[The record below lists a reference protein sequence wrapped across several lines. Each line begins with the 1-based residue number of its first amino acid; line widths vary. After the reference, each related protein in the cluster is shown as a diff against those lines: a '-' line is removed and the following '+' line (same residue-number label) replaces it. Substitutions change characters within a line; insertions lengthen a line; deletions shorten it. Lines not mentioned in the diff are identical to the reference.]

1 MEWSLPLLE
10 YTGHC
15 FSFLE
20 NVLLLLGEDKEQ
32 IYADLPQGGKKVMI
46 KLIVSSS
53 RNRDKAVKK

>member
-1 MEWSLPLLE
+1 MEWSLSLLE

-15 FSFLE
+15 FNFLE
-20 NVLLLLGEDKEQ
+20 NVLLLEDKENRSTW
-32 IYADLPQGGKKVMI
+32 ISLKKKMVMI